1 MNLEFPSADPGLTR
15 LEVAAEVLNRFRWNI
30 SVEHADGEVR
40 LRGGELLIARFSS
53 DEELEIF
60 TAGMALVL
68 SLLPDS
74 VVTAMDQLMGDE

>member
-1 MNLEFPSADPGLTR
+1 MNLEFPSADPGLAK
-15 LEVAAEVLNRFRWNI
+15 LEVAAAVLNRFRWNI
-30 SVEHADGEVR
+30 SVEHVGNEVR

-53 DEELEIF
+53 VDELETF

-74 VVTAMDQLMGDE
+74 VVKAIDQFTGDE